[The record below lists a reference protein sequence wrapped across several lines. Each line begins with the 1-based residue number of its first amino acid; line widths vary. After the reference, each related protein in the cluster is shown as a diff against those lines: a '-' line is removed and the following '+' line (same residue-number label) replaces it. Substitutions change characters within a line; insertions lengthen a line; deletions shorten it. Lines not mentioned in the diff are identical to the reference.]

1 MALKDPNNHDQC
13 CFVVLYDHLLHCT
26 SANLQ
31 ELTVRKKW
39 IYLLTSF
46 TSEANG
52 FSQPYIFITR
62 IPEMTSFMVRILSS
76 VRIAVSAL
84 KQRDNAAG
92 APEGNGDMAKTGDGT
107 PTSEW
112 RTGVQKQS
120 VRASE

>member
-1 MALKDPNNHDQC
+1 M
-13 CFVVLYDHLLHCT
+13 FFFFLYDQLLHYI
-26 SANLQ
+26 SANMQ
-31 ELTVRKKW
+31 ELEIW

-46 TSEANG
+46 TSKANG

-76 VRIAVSAL
+76 VRTAVSAL
-84 KQRDNAAG
+84 KQRDNTAG
-92 APEGNGDMAKTGDGT
+92 ALEANGAMAKTGDGT

-120 VRASE
+120 VQASE